1 MRIDVAVAPTK
12 SIQTR
17 AFAVYNKRDMSDNE
31 SYEHGKPTDGMCCL
45 CTMEDITDE
54 DQNYGTFYTSS
65 YYGTTTM
72 FAINFNYDWCTFVFG
87 AITVLF

>member
-1 MRIDVAVAPTK
+1 MRIDVAPQN

-54 DQNYGTFYTSS
+54 DQNYGTFYTQMVLPLCLQSI
-65 YYGTTTM
+65 
-72 FAINFNYDWCTFVFG
+72 AIMIGARLVLFG